1 MAVIPRNVIRQ
12 PTSARGDGYR
22 RFWLPELFVV
32 AGIALVSTAIFWL
45 TPLDLIVSEWFRTA
59 KDGIPWPIAQHQP
72 WLFLNRQGDTF
83 LTILLI
89 SLPVL
94 VLAGSFFL
102 SRYRKW
108 RRHALFVLATVI
120 LGPGLL
126 INVGFKDHLGRPRPT
141 QVENFGGQHVYV
153 PPLHRGSA
161 GTNSSF
167 PSGHAASAFCY
178 FALWFVWRRRSP
190 RLAVAAF
197 TGTLMLGGVM
207 SFARVAAGAHFLSDV
222 LWSGYLC
229 YFSSFILYYF
239 ILRIPRYEDKIADRP
254 GIPYPDR
261 AGKSTGEKCAT

>member
-1 MAVIPRNVIRQ
+1 MAVIPGNAARQ
-12 PTSARGDGYR
+12 APVPGSNRYR
-22 RFWLPELFVV
+22 RIWLRELLILM
-32 AGIALVSTAIFWL
+32 GIALSSTAIFWL
-45 TPLDLIVSEWFRTA
+45 TPLDLVISDWFRTPA
-59 KDGIPWPIAQHQP
+59 EGIVWPIGQNQP
-72 WLFLNRQGDTF
+72 WLFLNRKGDTY
-83 LTILLI
+83 LTVLLI

-94 VLAGSFFL
+94 ALASSLFL
-102 SRYRKW
+102 GGWKRW

-126 INVGFKDHLGRPRPT
+126 VNVGFKDHLGRPRPT
-141 QVENFGGQHVYV
+141 QVENFGGQHLYI

-161 GTNSSF
+161 GNNSSF

-178 FALWFVWRRRSP
+178 FSLWFVWRRRCP

-207 SFARVAAGAHFLSDV
+207 SFSRVVTGAHFLSDV

-239 ILRIPRYEDKIADRP
+239 ILRIPQHE
-254 GIPYPDR
+254 
-261 AGKSTGEKCAT
+261 EKELKEGMAPVS